1 MFEISVSATFEATHQ
16 LRYADGTFET
26 PHAHAWHVTAT
37 YAGPGL
43 NDAGVL
49 VDFGVVRERLR
60 ELCATL
66 AGQSLNGLPV
76 FAECQPSAENVAV
89 VLAEG
94 LPRSLPGAVCLRC
107 VAVEEEP
114 GCVARYWPE

>member
-1 MFEISVSATFEATHQ
+1 MFEISVSETFEATHQ
-16 LRYADGTFET
+16 LRYPDGRLET

-49 VDFGVVRERLR
+49 VDFGVVKGRLR

-66 AGQSLNGLPV
+66 AGQSLNRLPV
-76 FAECQPSAENVAV
+76 FAKRQPSAENVAV

-94 LPRSLPGAVCLRC
+94 LPRSLSGAVCLRC